1 MSEGMLRGEPGA
13 LSEFGYWMLRYR
25 RTWRRS
31 IVMSVANPV
40 LFFVGIGVGLG
51 RLIDAAGGS
60 PAHGVPYLDYLA
72 PGLLAAAAMQI
83 ASIESAMPA
92 YQSLHIHR
100 HYRNAAVTPVEPAGI
115 LLGHVLFVAFR
126 VATSAA
132 AFYLV
137 MLGAGL
143 FRSAW
148 VVLALP
154 VAVLTGMAFA
164 APFMSLG
171 VLVRREGTLRGTYR
185 FLIMPL
191 YLFSGTYVAVTQF
204 PAVVRPL
211 AYALPLWHGVQLC
224 RALTLGTVTL
234 GPALGHLTYLIVVTA
249 AGLYVSRAAYRRR
262 LHD

>member
-1 MSEGMLRGEPGA
+1 VADATFPNVSGA
-13 LSEFGYWMLRYR
+13 VSEFQYWMMRYR

-31 IVMSVANPV
+31 IVLSVANPV

-60 PAHGVPYLDYLA
+60 PAPGVPYLDYLA
-72 PGLLAAAAMQI
+72 PGLLAAAAMQT
-83 ASIESAMPA
+83 AAIESIGPA
-92 YQSLHIHR
+92 YQALYINN
-100 HYRNAAVTPVEPAGI
+100 HYKLAAATPVEPEGV
-115 LLGHVLFVAFR
+115 LGGHVLFVVFR

-137 MLGAGL
+137 MLACGL

-148 VVLALP
+148 VLLDLP

-164 APFMSLG
+164 APFMALG
-171 VLVRREGTLRGTYR
+171 VWVRREGALRGVYR

-191 YLFSGTYVAVTQF
+191 YLFSGTYVAVTQLPIGIRF
-204 PAVVRPL
+204 L

-224 RALTLGTVTL
+224 RALALGTPAL
-234 GPALGHLTYLIVVTA
+234 GPALGHLAYLLGVTI
-249 AGLYVSRAAYRRR
+249 AGLYASRAAYRRR
-262 LHD
+262 LHG